1 MSLGFVS
8 DQRPKFTAKAR
19 SSPSLRTSKEAP
31 GADQPILNGKKR
43 GLSLGFCLCL
53 FLSDLSAFAVS
64 FDGLFENAG
73 TVRGFL
79 SLISVPSSPQR
90 REVRQV

>member
-64 FDGLFENAG
+64 FDGLFENTG
-73 TVRGFL
+73 NVPGFCL
-79 SLISVPSSPQR
+79 
-90 REVRQV
+90 